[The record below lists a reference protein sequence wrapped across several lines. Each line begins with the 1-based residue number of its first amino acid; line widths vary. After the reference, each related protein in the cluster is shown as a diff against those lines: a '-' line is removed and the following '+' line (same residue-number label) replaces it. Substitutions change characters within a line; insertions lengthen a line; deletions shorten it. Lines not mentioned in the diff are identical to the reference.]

1 MRKHLWMGL
10 AFFVAPNGII
20 GLLIMV
26 IDGTDYLTAT
36 ETARRL
42 GVCDETIRRWIRL
55 GRLPAR
61 KLGFQY
67 FILKKDVEE
76 FAQAK
81 EK

>member
-1 MRKHLWMGL
+1 
-10 AFFVAPNGII
+10 
-20 GLLIMV
+20 MV
-26 IDGTDYLTAT
+26 IDGEHYLTAT
-36 ETARRL
+36 ETARRM

-76 FAQAK
+76 YTKANARVK
-81 EK
+81 SR